1 MDELE
6 QTPQE
11 EPQAQQEPTNEY
23 DTTQES
29 SQLES
34 IQKELQDIEA
44 SVENDFA
51 EHISGV
57 IDNDSVLEELFFSDR
72 VTFFKKVIEE
82 QNKFVNA
89 LVEPRVAKAKELQDT
104 IAGKNEMA
112 NIEAI
117 KQDFQSR
124 HPDVDIKELIAF
136 FANELPPRVQE
147 EIKSQPIEAFF
158 DLVYEIYAAQNAPQE
173 EAQEGEPPPE
183 ELPAQA
189 QGVAV
194 DTEQSDT
201 NSGALPMNRQ

>member
-1 MDELE
+1 MQE
-6 QTPQE
+6 Q
-11 EPQAQQEPTNEY
+11 TNEY
-23 DTTQES
+23 DTTQEQG
-29 SQLES
+29 QLEA

-51 EHISGV
+51 EHISAL

-89 LVEPRVAKAKELQDT
+89 LVEPRVAKVKELQDT
-104 IAGKNEMA
+104 IAGKSELA

-124 HPDVDIKELIAF
+124 HPEVNIKELIAF
-136 FANELPPRVQE
+136 FANELPQRVQE

-158 DLVYEIYAAQNAPQE
+158 DLVYEIYAAQNAE
-173 EAQEGEPPPE
+173 EAPPE
-183 ELPAQA
+183 DLPAQA

-194 DTEQSDT
+194 DSQQSDT

>member
-1 MDELE
+1 MEELE
-6 QTPQE
+6 TPQE
-11 EPQAQQEPTNEY
+11 PTSEY
-23 DTTQES
+23 DTTQEQG
-29 SQLES
+29 QLEA

-51 EHISGV
+51 EHISAL

-82 QNKFVNA
+82 QNKFVSA
-89 LVEPRVAKAKELQDT
+89 LVEPRAAKAKELQDT
-104 IAGKNEMA
+104 IAGKSEMA

-124 HPDVDIKELIAF
+124 YPEVDIKELIAF

-173 EAQEGEPPPE
+173 EVQEESPPE
-183 ELPAQA
+183 DLPAQA

-194 DTEQSDT
+194 DSQQSDT

>member
-1 MDELE
+1 MEELE
-6 QTPQE
+6 TP
-11 EPQAQQEPTNEY
+11 TSEY
-23 DTTQES
+23 DTTQEQG
-29 SQLES
+29 QLEAL
-34 IQKELQDIEA
+34 QKELQDIEA

-51 EHISGV
+51 EHISAL

-72 VTFFKKVIEE
+72 VTFFKKIIEE
-82 QNKFVNA
+82 QNKFVSA

-104 IAGKNEMA
+104 IAGKSELA

-124 HPDVDIKELIAF
+124 HPEVDIKELIAF

-173 EAQEGEPPPE
+173 EAPPE
-183 ELPAQA
+183 EAPPEDLPAQA

-194 DTEQSDT
+194 DSQQSDT

>member
-1 MDELE
+1 MEELE
-6 QTPQE
+6 TPQE
-11 EPQAQQEPTNEY
+11 PTSEY
-23 DTTQES
+23 DTTQEQG
-29 SQLES
+29 QLEA
-34 IQKELQDIEA
+34 IQKELKDIET

-51 EHISGV
+51 EHISAL

-72 VTFFKKVIEE
+72 VTFFKKVFEE
-82 QNKFVNA
+82 QNKFVSA

-104 IAGKNEMA
+104 IAGKSEMA

-124 HPDVDIKELIAF
+124 HPEVDIKELIAF

-173 EAQEGEPPPE
+173 EAQEESPPE
-183 ELPAQA
+183 DLPAQA

-194 DTEQSDT
+194 DSQQSDT

>member
-1 MDELE
+1 MQE
-6 QTPQE
+6 Q
-11 EPQAQQEPTNEY
+11 TNEY
-23 DTTQES
+23 DTTQEQG
-29 SQLES
+29 QLEA

-51 EHISGV
+51 EHISAL

-104 IAGKNEMA
+104 IAGKSELA

-124 HPDVDIKELIAF
+124 HPEVNIKELIAF
-136 FANELPPRVQE
+136 FVNELPQRVQE

-158 DLVYEIYAAQNAPQE
+158 DLVYEIYAAQNAE
-173 EAQEGEPPPE
+173 EAPSEESPPE
-183 ELPAQA
+183 DLPAQA

-194 DTEQSDT
+194 DSQQSDT

>member
-1 MDELE
+1 MEE
-6 QTPQE
+6 QTNQ
-11 EPQAQQEPTNEY
+11 Y
-23 DTTQES
+23 DTTQEQG
-29 SQLES
+29 QLEA

-51 EHISGV
+51 EHISTL

-89 LVEPRVAKAKELQDT
+89 LVGPRVAKAKELQDT
-104 IAGKNEMA
+104 IAGKSELA

-124 HPDVDIKELIAF
+124 HPEVNIKELIAF

-158 DLVYEIYAAQNAPQE
+158 DLVYEIYAAQNAE
-173 EAQEGEPPPE
+173 EAPSEESPPE
-183 ELPAQA
+183 DLPAQA

-194 DTEQSDT
+194 DSQQSDT

>member
-1 MDELE
+1 MEE
-6 QTPQE
+6 QLP
-11 EPQAQQEPTNEY
+11 PQEPTSEY
-23 DTTQES
+23 DTTQEQG
-29 SQLES
+29 QLEA

-51 EHISGV
+51 EHISAL

-82 QNKFVNA
+82 QNKFVSA

-104 IAGKNEMA
+104 ITGKSEMA

-124 HPDVDIKELIAF
+124 HPEVDIKELIAF

-173 EAQEGEPPPE
+173 RGTRRS
-183 ELPAQA
+183 PA
-189 QGVAV
+189 
-194 DTEQSDT
+194 
-201 NSGALPMNRQ
+201 

>member
-1 MDELE
+1 MEE
-6 QTPQE
+6 QLP
-11 EPQAQQEPTNEY
+11 PQEPTSEY
-23 DTTQES
+23 DTTQEQG
-29 SQLES
+29 QLEA

-51 EHISGV
+51 EHISAL

-72 VTFFKKVIEE
+72 VTFFKKIIEE
-82 QNKFVNA
+82 QNKFVSA

-104 IAGKNEMA
+104 IAGKSELA

-124 HPDVDIKELIAF
+124 HPEVDIKELIAF

-173 EAQEGEPPPE
+173 EAPPE
-183 ELPAQA
+183 ESPPEDLPAQA

-194 DTEQSDT
+194 DSQQSDT

>member
-1 MDELE
+1 MEELE
-6 QTPQE
+6 TPQE
-11 EPQAQQEPTNEY
+11 PTSEY
-23 DTTQES
+23 DTTQEQG
-29 SQLES
+29 QLEA

-51 EHISGV
+51 EHISAL

-82 QNKFVNA
+82 QNKFVSA
-89 LVEPRVAKAKELQDT
+89 LVEPRAAKAKELQDT
-104 IAGKNEMA
+104 IAGKSEMA

-124 HPDVDIKELIAF
+124 HPEVDIKELIAF

-173 EAQEGEPPPE
+173 EVQEESLPE
-183 ELPAQA
+183 DLPAQA

-194 DTEQSDT
+194 DSQQSDT

>member
-1 MDELE
+1 MEE
-6 QTPQE
+6 QTNQ
-11 EPQAQQEPTNEY
+11 Y
-23 DTTQES
+23 DTTQEQG
-29 SQLES
+29 QLEA

-51 EHISGV
+51 EHISAL

-104 IAGKNEMA
+104 IAGKSELA

-124 HPDVDIKELIAF
+124 HPEVNIKELIVF
-136 FANELPPRVQE
+136 FANELPQRVQE

-158 DLVYEIYAAQNAPQE
+158 DLVYEIYAAQNAE
-173 EAQEGEPPPE
+173 EAPSEESPPE
-183 ELPAQA
+183 DLPAQA

-194 DTEQSDT
+194 DSQQSDT

>member
-1 MDELE
+1 MEE
-6 QTPQE
+6 QTNQ
-11 EPQAQQEPTNEY
+11 Y
-23 DTTQES
+23 DTTQEQG
-29 SQLES
+29 QLEA

-51 EHISGV
+51 EHISTL

-89 LVEPRVAKAKELQDT
+89 LVEPRVAKVKELQDT
-104 IAGKNEMA
+104 IAGKSELA

-124 HPDVDIKELIAF
+124 HPEVNIKELIAF
-136 FANELPPRVQE
+136 FANELPQRVQE

-158 DLVYEIYAAQNAPQE
+158 DLVYEIYAAQNAE
-173 EAQEGEPPPE
+173 EAPPE
-183 ELPAQA
+183 ESPPEDLPAQA

-194 DTEQSDT
+194 DSQQSDT

>member
-1 MDELE
+1 MEELE
-6 QTPQE
+6 TPQE
-11 EPQAQQEPTNEY
+11 PTSEY
-23 DTTQES
+23 DTTQEQG
-29 SQLES
+29 QLEA

-51 EHISGV
+51 EHISAL

-82 QNKFVNA
+82 QNKFVSA
-89 LVEPRVAKAKELQDT
+89 LVEPRAAKAKELQDT
-104 IAGKNEMA
+104 IAGKSEMA

-124 HPDVDIKELIAF
+124 HPEVDIKELIAF

-173 EAQEGEPPPE
+173 ESPPE
-183 ELPAQA
+183 DLPAQA

-194 DTEQSDT
+194 DSQQSDT

>member
-1 MDELE
+1 MEELE
-6 QTPQE
+6 TP
-11 EPQAQQEPTNEY
+11 TSEY
-23 DTTQES
+23 DTTQEQG
-29 SQLES
+29 QLEAL
-34 IQKELQDIEA
+34 QKELQDIEA

-51 EHISGV
+51 EHISAL

-72 VTFFKKVIEE
+72 VTFFKKIIEE
-82 QNKFVNA
+82 QNKFVSA
-89 LVEPRVAKAKELQDT
+89 LVEPRVAKAKELQDI
-104 IAGKNEMA
+104 IAGKSELA

-124 HPDVDIKELIAF
+124 HPEVDIKELIAF

-173 EAQEGEPPPE
+173 EAPPE
-183 ELPAQA
+183 ESPPEDLPAQA

-194 DTEQSDT
+194 DSQQSDT

>member
-1 MDELE
+1 MEE
-6 QTPQE
+6 Q
-11 EPQAQQEPTNEY
+11 TNEY
-23 DTTQES
+23 DITQEQG
-29 SQLES
+29 QLEA

-51 EHISGV
+51 EHISAL

-89 LVEPRVAKAKELQDT
+89 LVEPRVAKVKELQDT
-104 IAGKNEMA
+104 IAGKSELA

-124 HPDVDIKELIAF
+124 HPEVNIKELIAF
-136 FANELPPRVQE
+136 FANELPQRVQE

-158 DLVYEIYAAQNAPQE
+158 DLVYEIYAAQNAE
-173 EAQEGEPPPE
+173 EAPPE
-183 ELPAQA
+183 ESPPEDLPAQA

-194 DTEQSDT
+194 DSQQSDT

>member
-1 MDELE
+1 MQE
-6 QTPQE
+6 Q
-11 EPQAQQEPTNEY
+11 TNEY
-23 DTTQES
+23 DTTQEQG
-29 SQLES
+29 QLEA

-51 EHISGV
+51 EHISAL

-89 LVEPRVAKAKELQDT
+89 LVEPRVAKVKELQDT
-104 IAGKNEMA
+104 IAGKSELA

-124 HPDVDIKELIAF
+124 HPEVNIKELIVF
-136 FANELPPRVQE
+136 FANELPQRVQE
-147 EIKSQPIEAFF
+147 EIKSQPIEAFL
-158 DLVYEIYAAQNAPQE
+158 DLVYEIYAAQNAE
-173 EAQEGEPPPE
+173 EAPPE
-183 ELPAQA
+183 ESPPEDLPAQA

-194 DTEQSDT
+194 DSQQSDT

>member
-6 QTPQE
+6 TPQE
-11 EPQAQQEPTNEY
+11 EPQAPAEPTSEY
-23 DTTQES
+23 DTAQEQG
-29 SQLES
+29 QLES

-147 EIKSQPIEAFF
+147 EIKAQPIEAFF

-194 DTEQSDT
+194 DTEKSDT

>member
-1 MDELE
+1 MQE
-6 QTPQE
+6 QTNQ
-11 EPQAQQEPTNEY
+11 Y
-23 DTTQES
+23 DTTQEQG
-29 SQLES
+29 QLEA

-51 EHISGV
+51 EHISAL

-89 LVEPRVAKAKELQDT
+89 LVEPRVAKVKELQDT
-104 IAGKNEMA
+104 IAGKSELA

-124 HPDVDIKELIAF
+124 HPEVNIKELIAF
-136 FANELPPRVQE
+136 FANELPQRVQE

-158 DLVYEIYAAQNAPQE
+158 DLVYEIYAAQNAE
-173 EAQEGEPPPE
+173 EAPSEESPPE
-183 ELPAQA
+183 DLPAQA

-194 DTEQSDT
+194 DSQQSDT

>member
-1 MDELE
+1 MEE
-6 QTPQE
+6 QLP
-11 EPQAQQEPTNEY
+11 PQEPTSEY
-23 DTTQES
+23 DTTQEQG
-29 SQLES
+29 QLEAL
-34 IQKELQDIEA
+34 QKELQDIEA

-51 EHISGV
+51 EHISAL

-72 VTFFKKVIEE
+72 VTFFKKIIEE
-82 QNKFVNA
+82 QNKFVSA
-89 LVEPRVAKAKELQDT
+89 LVEPRVAKAKELQDA
-104 IAGKNEMA
+104 IAGKSELA

-124 HPDVDIKELIAF
+124 HPEVDIKELIAF

-173 EAQEGEPPPE
+173 EAPPE
-183 ELPAQA
+183 EAPPEDLPAQA

-194 DTEQSDT
+194 DSQQSDT

>member
-1 MDELE
+1 MQE
-6 QTPQE
+6 Q
-11 EPQAQQEPTNEY
+11 TNEY
-23 DTTQES
+23 DTTQEQG
-29 SQLES
+29 QLEA

-51 EHISGV
+51 EHISAL

-89 LVEPRVAKAKELQDT
+89 LVEPRVAKVKELQDT
-104 IAGKNEMA
+104 IAGKSELA
-112 NIEAI
+112 NIEAT

-124 HPDVDIKELIAF
+124 HPEVNIKELIAF
-136 FANELPPRVQE
+136 FVNELPQRVQE

-158 DLVYEIYAAQNAPQE
+158 DLVYEIYAAQNAE
-173 EAQEGEPPPE
+173 EAPPE
-183 ELPAQA
+183 ESPPEDLPAQA

-194 DTEQSDT
+194 DSQQSDT

>member
-1 MDELE
+1 MEE
-6 QTPQE
+6 QLP
-11 EPQAQQEPTNEY
+11 PQEPTSEY
-23 DTTQES
+23 DTTQEQG
-29 SQLES
+29 QLEA

-51 EHISGV
+51 EHISAL

-82 QNKFVNA
+82 QNKFVSA

-104 IAGKNEMA
+104 IAGKSEMA

-124 HPDVDIKELIAF
+124 HPEVDIKELIAF

-173 EAQEGEPPPE
+173 EAPPE
-183 ELPAQA
+183 DLPAQA

-194 DTEQSDT
+194 DSQQSDT

>member
-1 MDELE
+1 MEE
-6 QTPQE
+6 QLP
-11 EPQAQQEPTNEY
+11 PQEPTSEY
-23 DTTQES
+23 DTTQEQG
-29 SQLES
+29 QLEAL
-34 IQKELQDIEA
+34 QKELQDIEA

-51 EHISGV
+51 EHISAL

-72 VTFFKKVIEE
+72 VTFFKKIIEE
-82 QNKFVNA
+82 QNKFVSA

-104 IAGKNEMA
+104 IAGKSELA

-124 HPDVDIKELIAF
+124 HPEVDIKELIAF

-173 EAQEGEPPPE
+173 EALPEESPPE
-183 ELPAQA
+183 DLPAQA

-194 DTEQSDT
+194 DSQQSDT

>member
-1 MDELE
+1 MEELE
-6 QTPQE
+6 TPQE
-11 EPQAQQEPTNEY
+11 PTSEY
-23 DTTQES
+23 DTTQEQG
-29 SQLES
+29 QLEA

-51 EHISGV
+51 EHISAL

-82 QNKFVNA
+82 QNKFVSA
-89 LVEPRVAKAKELQDT
+89 LVEPRAAKAKELQDT
-104 IAGKNEMA
+104 IAGKSEMA

-124 HPDVDIKELIAF
+124 HPEVDIKELIAF

-173 EAQEGEPPPE
+173 EVQEESPPE
-183 ELPAQA
+183 DLPAQA

-194 DTEQSDT
+194 DSQQSDT

>member
-1 MDELE
+1 MQE
-6 QTPQE
+6 Q
-11 EPQAQQEPTNEY
+11 TNEY
-23 DTTQES
+23 DTTQEQG
-29 SQLES
+29 QLEA

-51 EHISGV
+51 EHISAL

-89 LVEPRVAKAKELQDT
+89 LVEPRVAKVKELQDT
-104 IAGKNEMA
+104 IAGKSELA

-124 HPDVDIKELIAF
+124 HPEVNIKELIAF
-136 FANELPPRVQE
+136 FVNELPQRVQE

-158 DLVYEIYAAQNAPQE
+158 DLVYEIYAAQNAE
-173 EAQEGEPPPE
+173 EAPPE
-183 ELPAQA
+183 ESPPEDLPAQA

-194 DTEQSDT
+194 DSQQSDT

>member
-1 MDELE
+1 MQE
-6 QTPQE
+6 Q
-11 EPQAQQEPTNEY
+11 TNEY
-23 DTTQES
+23 DTTQEQG
-29 SQLES
+29 QLEA

-51 EHISGV
+51 EHISAL

-89 LVEPRVAKAKELQDT
+89 LVEPRVAKVKELQDT
-104 IAGKNEMA
+104 IAGKSELA

-124 HPDVDIKELIAF
+124 HPEVNIKELIVF
-136 FANELPPRVQE
+136 FANELPQRVQE

-158 DLVYEIYAAQNAPQE
+158 DLVYEIYAAQNAE
-173 EAQEGEPPPE
+173 EAPPE
-183 ELPAQA
+183 ESPPEDLPAQA

-194 DTEQSDT
+194 DSQQSDT

>member
-1 MDELE
+1 MEE
-6 QTPQE
+6 QLP
-11 EPQAQQEPTNEY
+11 PQEPTSEY
-23 DTTQES
+23 DTTQEQG
-29 SQLES
+29 QLEA

-51 EHISGV
+51 EHISAL

-82 QNKFVNA
+82 QNKFVSA

-104 IAGKNEMA
+104 ITGKSEMA

-124 HPDVDIKELIAF
+124 HPEVDIKELIAF

-173 EAQEGEPPPE
+173 EAQEEAPPE
-183 ELPAQA
+183 DLPAQA

-194 DTEQSDT
+194 DSQQSDT

>member
-1 MDELE
+1 MEE
-6 QTPQE
+6 QLP
-11 EPQAQQEPTNEY
+11 PQQEPTSEY
-23 DTTQES
+23 DTTQEQG
-29 SQLES
+29 QLEA

-51 EHISGV
+51 EHISAL

-72 VTFFKKVIEE
+72 VTFFKKIIEE
-82 QNKFVNA
+82 QNKFVSA

-104 IAGKNEMA
+104 IAGKSELA

-124 HPDVDIKELIAF
+124 HPEVDIKELIAF

-173 EAQEGEPPPE
+173 EAPPE
-183 ELPAQA
+183 ESPPEDLPAQA

-194 DTEQSDT
+194 DSQQSDT

>member
-1 MDELE
+1 MEE
-6 QTPQE
+6 QLP
-11 EPQAQQEPTNEY
+11 PQEPTSEY
-23 DTTQES
+23 DTTQEQG
-29 SQLES
+29 QLEA

-51 EHISGV
+51 EHISTL

-82 QNKFVNA
+82 QNKFVSA

-104 IAGKNEMA
+104 IAGKSEMA

-124 HPDVDIKELIAF
+124 HPEVDIKELIAF

-147 EIKSQPIEAFF
+147 EIKSQPIESFF

-173 EAQEGEPPPE
+173 EAQEEAPPE
-183 ELPAQA
+183 DLPAQA

-194 DTEQSDT
+194 DSQQSDT

>member
-1 MDELE
+1 MHEH
-6 QTPQE
+6 
-11 EPQAQQEPTNEY
+11 TNEY
-23 DTTQES
+23 DTTQEQG
-29 SQLES
+29 QLEA

-51 EHISGV
+51 EHISAL

-89 LVEPRVAKAKELQDT
+89 LVEPRVAKVKELQDT
-104 IAGKNEMA
+104 IAGKSELA

-124 HPDVDIKELIAF
+124 HPEVNIKELIVF
-136 FANELPPRVQE
+136 FANELPQRVQE

-158 DLVYEIYAAQNAPQE
+158 DLVYEIYAAQNAE
-173 EAQEGEPPPE
+173 EAPPE
-183 ELPAQA
+183 ESPPEDLPAQA

-194 DTEQSDT
+194 DSQQSDT

>member
-1 MDELE
+1 MEE
-6 QTPQE
+6 Q
-11 EPQAQQEPTNEY
+11 TNEY
-23 DTTQES
+23 DTTQEQG
-29 SQLES
+29 QLEA

-51 EHISGV
+51 EHISAL

-89 LVEPRVAKAKELQDT
+89 LVEPRVAKVKELQDT
-104 IAGKNEMA
+104 IAGKSELA

-124 HPDVDIKELIAF
+124 HPEVNIKELIAF
-136 FANELPPRVQE
+136 FANELPQRVQE

-158 DLVYEIYAAQNAPQE
+158 DLVYEIYAAQNAE
-173 EAQEGEPPPE
+173 EAPPE
-183 ELPAQA
+183 ESPPEDLPAQA

-194 DTEQSDT
+194 DSQQSDT

>member
-1 MDELE
+1 MEE
-6 QTPQE
+6 QLP
-11 EPQAQQEPTNEY
+11 PQEPTSEY
-23 DTTQES
+23 DTTQEQG
-29 SQLES
+29 QLEA

-51 EHISGV
+51 EHISAL

-82 QNKFVNA
+82 QNKFVSA

-104 IAGKNEMA
+104 IAGKSELA

-117 KQDFQSR
+117 KQDFQNR
-124 HPDVDIKELIAF
+124 HPEVDIKELIAF

-173 EAQEGEPPPE
+173 EAQEEPSPE
-183 ELPAQA
+183 DLPAQA

-194 DTEQSDT
+194 DSQQSDT

>member
-1 MDELE
+1 MQE
-6 QTPQE
+6 Q
-11 EPQAQQEPTNEY
+11 TNEY
-23 DTTQES
+23 DTTQEQG
-29 SQLES
+29 QLEA

-51 EHISGV
+51 EHISAL

-89 LVEPRVAKAKELQDT
+89 LVEPRVAKVKELQDT
-104 IAGKNEMA
+104 IAGKSELA

-124 HPDVDIKELIAF
+124 HPEVNIKELIAF
-136 FANELPPRVQE
+136 FANELPQRVQE

-158 DLVYEIYAAQNAPQE
+158 DLVYEIYAAQNAE
-173 EAQEGEPPPE
+173 EAPPE
-183 ELPAQA
+183 ESPPEDLPAQA

-194 DTEQSDT
+194 DSQQSDT